1 MVNTIFIL
9 DKNLKTYKVLTVNG
23 KNSFFND
30 IYIQEIMIQVQ
41 RALNFLLILKIY
53 QKVNM

>member
-23 KNSFFND
+23 KNSFFD
-30 IYIQEIMIQVQ
+30 DVYIHEDN
-41 RALNFLLILKIY
+41 LYSL
-53 QKVNM
+53 

>member
-23 KNSFFND
+23 KNSFFDDTYIRDND
-30 IYIQEIMIQVQ
+30 TST
-41 RALNFLLILKIY
+41 
-53 QKVNM
+53 